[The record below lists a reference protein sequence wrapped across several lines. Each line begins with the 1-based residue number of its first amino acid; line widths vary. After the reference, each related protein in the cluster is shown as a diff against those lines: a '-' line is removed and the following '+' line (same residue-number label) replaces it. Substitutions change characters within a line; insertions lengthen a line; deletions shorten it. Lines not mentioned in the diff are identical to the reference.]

1 MSYPRFKYASSS
13 DCSIRATSCLYA
25 SLLETKLT
33 IRPVRVLSLSDR
45 TFNAV
50 LYHDSTMSDTPLQL
64 LQRVPSF
71 LHSFRIL
78 DSTDRSAKDPKG
90 WILSVPWRK
99 TWLYSV
105 NLAEILK
112 DAPNILR
119 NLPYY
124 EDRKI
129 MTVASFTTYVVRDW
143 IYILVISTMKI
154 NNGFYIYIYMAR
166 YEDRFARIW
175 GYKGYKGVKYMVL
188 SIMVSR

>member
-33 IRPVRVLSLSDR
+33 IRVLSLSDR
-45 TFNAV
+45 TARFNAV
-50 LYHDSTMSDTPLQL
+50 LYHDSAMSGTPLQL

-78 DSTDRSAKDPKG
+78 DRTDRSAKDPKG

-154 NNGFYIYIYMAR
+154 NNGFYIYIYTWLVTKIDLHEF
-166 YEDRFARIW
+166 EDTKDIKGSSIW
-175 GYKGYKGVKYMVL
+175 YY
-188 SIMVSR
+188 R